1 MGIEVFKDAYEALP
15 ESADGSDIID
25 FVAGVAVS
33 YMPPEE
39 AMKALI
45 KASGRVA
52 AYAEEFGS
60 LHTEC
65 DCPKCGELRD
75 AEKPKH

>member
-15 ESADGSDIID
+15 ESADAVDIVD
-25 FVAGVAVS
+25 FIAGLAVS

-39 AMKALI
+39 ALI
-45 KASGRVA
+45 KASVRVA

-65 DCPKCGELRD
+65 DCPKCVEMREEGR
-75 AEKPKH
+75 PKH

>member
-1 MGIEVFKDAYEALP
+1 MGLEVFKDAYEALP

-25 FVAGVAVS
+25 FVAGVVVS

-45 KASGRVA
+45 KASVKVA
-52 AYAEEFGS
+52 EFAAEYGS

-65 DCPKCGELRD
+65 ECNACVEKRE